1 MLLHCQRT
9 PAGAIAWA
17 VALVLWLA
25 EGHAAPAPLKGLPR
39 DGSPL
44 LLSLTK
50 EQEQRAAA
58 IAHFGTAISLELTGG
73 LEVALPEYESALQL
87 DPRNVGLAVRLAR
100 VALSKKDFDG
110 AVKRLEAAAK
120 AVPTAPEPWL
130 WLGITYRAS
139 DQTPKAISALKQ
151 ALKLDPQHFAAL
163 RELIQLQLQADATPE
178 VLSLLEQAVKQV
190 STDADYWLSLGDLF
204 IAVPKEKPSLAD
216 KLDRA
221 KARQCYEKAR
231 DLAPRNPDV
240 LLRLAELYLEA
251 DDLNAAAT
259 TYATLTKLRTDL
271 PGLQER
277 LAYIY
282 LQAKQPDKAIAIF
295 KDSIKR
301 DPLRYET
308 YNALATAQ
316 EDLDQDD
323 DAIANYQQSL
333 VLNPNQIEV
342 YMRLT
347 GLHLKRKHPD
357 DAMQLLTTAK
367 AKFPTRYQIPYLIG
381 LVHSEQ
387 KQFTNAVTAFADAE
401 TLGRDT
407 SDEDFKPTS
416 AFYFSYGAACE
427 RSGDTDK
434 ATTLFRKALELDPKN
449 HAAANYLGY
458 MWTDKGQNLEEALAL
473 IKTAVAGDADNGAYL
488 DSLGWVLFKLGR
500 SEEALPHL
508 QRAAELV
515 KDDAVVF
522 DHLAE
527 VLLKLGKRDEAIAA
541 LKKGLALD
549 KDNKDLAA
557 KLKTLTGN

>member
-1 MLLHCQRT
+1 MPSHCQRR
-9 PAGAIAWA
+9 WA
-17 VALVLWLA
+17 VLAALAVGFSLLLT
-25 EGHAAPAPLKGLPR
+25 EGQAARTPPKARPLGGP
-39 DGSPL
+39 PE
-44 LLSLTK
+44 LLSLTAD
-50 EQEQRAAA
+50 QERRAAA
-58 IAHFGTAISLELTGG
+58 IAHFGAGISRELTDG
-73 LEVALPEYESALQL
+73 LEAALSEYETALQL
-87 DPRNVGLAVRLAR
+87 DPSNIGLAIRLAR
-100 VALSKKDFDG
+100 VSLSKKDFD
-110 AVKRLEAAAK
+110 ATIKRLEAASK
-120 AVPTAPEPWL
+120 SVPTAPEPWL

-139 DQTPKAISALKQ
+139 EQTPKAVAALKQ
-151 ALKLDPQHFAAL
+151 ALKLDPQHLAAL
-163 RELIQLQLQADATPE
+163 RELIQIQLQADATGD
-178 VLSLLEQAVKQV
+178 VLSLMEQAGKQ
-190 STDADYWLSLGDLF
+190 SSSDADYWLGLGDLF

-216 KLDRA
+216 KLDRG

-231 DLAPRNPDV
+231 NLAPRNPDV
-240 LLRLAELYLEA
+240 LLRLAEIYLEA
-251 DDLNAAAT
+251 NDFTAAAE
-259 TYATLTKLRTDL
+259 TYSQLTKLRTDL

-295 KDSIKR
+295 KDSIRR

-316 EDLDQDD
+316 EDLDKDD

-347 GLHLKRKHPD
+347 GLHLKRKRPD

-401 TLGRDT
+401 TLGRDAT
-407 SDEDFKPTS
+407 DDEFKPTS

-427 RSGDTDK
+427 RSGDTEK
-434 ATTLFRKALELDPKN
+434 AVTLFRKSLELDPKN
-449 HAAANYLGY
+449 HSAANYLGY
-458 MWTDKGQNLEEALAL
+458 MWTDKGQNLVEALAL

-500 SEEALPHL
+500 PEEALPHL

-541 LKKGLALD
+541 LKKAVAMD
-549 KDNKDLAA
+549 KDNKEFAE
-557 KLKTLTGN
+557 KLKRLTGN